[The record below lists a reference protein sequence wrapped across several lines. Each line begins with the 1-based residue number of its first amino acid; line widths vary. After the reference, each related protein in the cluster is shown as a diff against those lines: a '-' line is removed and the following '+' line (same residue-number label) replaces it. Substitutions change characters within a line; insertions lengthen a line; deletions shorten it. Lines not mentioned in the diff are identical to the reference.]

1 MHIQSLP
8 NVDSQFKNES
18 GDVFVVIGRGT
29 RGIVIEYV
37 DGRVELISANKWS
50 NKRSANIQSKRT
62 EH

>member
-8 NVDSQFKNES
+8 NVDSQFKNKA

-29 RGIVIEYV
+29 QGIVIEYI
-37 DGRVELISANKWS
+37 DGRVELVSPTKWGDMNSAS
-50 NKRSANIQSKRT
+50 YQT